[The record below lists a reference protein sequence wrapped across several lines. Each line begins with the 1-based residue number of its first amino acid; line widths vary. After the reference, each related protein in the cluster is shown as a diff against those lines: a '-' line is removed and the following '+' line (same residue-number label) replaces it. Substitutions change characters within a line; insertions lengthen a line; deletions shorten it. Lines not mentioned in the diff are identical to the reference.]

1 MRIFLVRIVL
11 AGALVALGGCAAFR
25 FANEDAP
32 PARFDAINEVGGS
45 YGGVGIGSSQEDI
58 VRVFG
63 RVEPLVR
70 EGPFQPTGAGE
81 FRGPT
86 FIRTE
91 IGYAYEDV
99 LFWLSPNDPDQ
110 SSQRRRV
117 AGIQV
122 TSPGAATGRG
132 IEVGDGLGDVRA
144 SYPDMDCGEAPAGE
158 SLISGNTTFPYCFGK
173 VARDRWIWFG
183 GDPVANIS
191 VSRAR
196 FRNP

>member
-1 MRIFLVRIVL
+1 MAIFLRIVL
-11 AGALVALGGCAAFR
+11 AAGLVALGGCAAFP
-25 FANEDAP
+25 FADEDVP
-32 PARFDAINEVGGS
+32 PARFSAIDEVGGN

-63 RVEPLVR
+63 KVPLVR

-110 SSQRRRV
+110 ASQRHRV
-117 AGIQV
+117 GGFQV
-122 TSPGAATGRG
+122 TSPGAPTGRG
-132 IEVGDGLGDVRA
+132 IEVGNGLGDVRVR
-144 SYPDMDCGEAPAGE
+144 YPELECGRAPAGE
-158 SLISGNTTFPYCFGK
+158 SPISGNTTFPYCSGK
-173 VARDRWIWFG
+173 VAPDRWIWFG

-196 FRNP
+196 FRD